1 MYKSTNSDTAADENT
16 ATPVS
21 NTSNIPL
28 QNTSTTQ
35 EIQLQQTTCRCNL
48 TTRTFFHSL
57 FQTTNL
63 SEKSSKVKCIFLYSM
78 NAVKGAK
85 SKTYFSVTYNSVDT
99 LILLVTFVF
108 WLLLMLSIWIDG
120 SSYKEKKFLK
130 EKKRHWTL

>member
-16 ATPVS
+16 TTPVS
-21 NTSNIPL
+21 NTYNIPL

-85 SKTYFSVTYNSVDT
+85 SKTYFSVTYNSVET

-108 WLLLMLSIWIDG
+108 
-120 SSYKEKKFLK
+120 
-130 EKKRHWTL
+130 

>member
-1 MYKSTNSDTAADENT
+1 MYKSTNSDTAAAADENT
-16 ATPVS
+16 ATPTS
-21 NTSNIPL
+21 NTYNIPL
-28 QNTSTTQ
+28 ENTSTTQ
-35 EIQLQQTTCRCNL
+35 EEEIQLQQTTCRCNL

-85 SKTYFSVTYNSVDT
+85 SKTYFSVTYNSVET

-108 WLLLMLSIWIDG
+108 
-120 SSYKEKKFLK
+120 
-130 EKKRHWTL
+130 

>member
-1 MYKSTNSDTAADENT
+1 MKCIKVQI
-16 ATPVS
+16 P
-21 NTSNIPL
+21 IQLLMKIPPL
-28 QNTSTTQ
+28 QCRIHTTYLYKNTSTTQ

-85 SKTYFSVTYNSVDT
+85 SKTYFSVTYNSVET

-108 WLLLMLSIWIDG
+108 
-120 SSYKEKKFLK
+120 
-130 EKKRHWTL
+130 